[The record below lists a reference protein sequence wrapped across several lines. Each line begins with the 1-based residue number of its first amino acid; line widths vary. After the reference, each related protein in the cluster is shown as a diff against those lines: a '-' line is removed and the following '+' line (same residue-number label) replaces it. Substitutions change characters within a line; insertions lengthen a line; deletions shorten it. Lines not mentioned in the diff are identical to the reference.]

1 MGNSISTNEF
11 IDLKREYCIY
21 TQFTNMNP
29 LIVLKKT
36 DLLLTASQEDNNL
49 QMEEAIRILNIH
61 MENQE
66 LLY

>member
-1 MGNSISTNEF
+1 MGNSTSANEF
-11 IDLKREYCIY
+11 IDLKREFCVY

-29 LIVLKKT
+29 LIVSKKT

>member
-1 MGNSISTNEF
+1 
-11 IDLKREYCIY
+11 
-21 TQFTNMNP
+21 MNP

>member
-1 MGNSISTNEF
+1 
-11 IDLKREYCIY
+11 
-21 TQFTNMNP
+21 MNP

-61 MENQE
+61 KENQE